1 MSDEKMTNDDDTQ
14 KAAMKRGWA
23 VVLSRYAGFLGHA
36 VPAFRLEA
44 AEFSVDGIALS
55 TLEPRSA
62 VEQLWKTRFTY
73 ATAYTADILDSQNI
87 DFPLLY
93 VETQTSELLLLR
105 GRAGKDKYL
114 VERADGRAFEITG
127 EDILSASDGVFVLPP
142 TDSLSAADANQ
153 RSATQWFVSSML
165 AYRSVFIEAL
175 FGGLLASF
183 VGLGAAMYTMQVYD
197 RVVPTQGYSTLTV
210 LTVGVLVAIL
220 FELIIKQSR
229 AYMVDRVSKAIDQ
242 DLSAVFFGKALDIR
256 LDARPGTIGTFA
268 SQIRNFE
275 SVRNFLTSSTLFMFA
290 DAPFAIFFIGV
301 IALIGGKVAL
311 VPLMVLPILLAVGL
325 LFRKPIEH
333 YSNQNMEESHKKN
346 GLLIEAIDGI
356 ESLKAVNADWKT
368 LAKWRTLTNIT
379 ATSELKLRSLSSL
392 SSNLTQTFQQIS
404 YTGIV
409 ALGAYLITIGE
420 LSMGAL
426 IACSIIGGRALSPLS
441 QIPSLIVQWQQ
452 AKLAL
457 ANLDSIMAL
466 PGERAT
472 NIRLLVPDEIVGNL
486 QLKNVSFGYDPDG
499 QAVCVD
505 ELVIRPGDR
514 LAILGAV
521 GSGKSTLLK
530 LLGGFVEPQEGQV
543 LIDDLDLFHVAPEI
557 IREKIGYLPQDVR
570 LFSGTLRDNLL
581 LGLPL
586 ASDSK
591 ILEACQATGL
601 SQAIKSHPKG
611 LDLPISEGG
620 KGLSGGQR
628 QLVGI
633 TRMLLG
639 KPKILIMD
647 EPTASMDTQTE
658 VRVMQQLFK
667 NMPADHTIIVVT
679 HKPGLLPNV
688 NRVVVMN
695 EGRIVMDGPREA
707 VLGEIKERVEQQV
720 RLKQN
725 QGEPVSST
733 GSDGDLS

>member
-1 MSDEKMTNDDDTQ
+1 MPQDD
-14 KAAMKRGWA
+14 AAIQAALKKRWA
-23 VVLSRYAGFLGHA
+23 NTLSRYAGFLGQA

-44 AEFSVDGIALS
+44 AEFSLDGVALS
-55 TLEPRSA
+55 TLEPRA
-62 VEQLWKTRFTY
+62 AIEELWKTRFPY
-73 ATAYTADILDSQNI
+73 ALLLSEDIQEVDVTE
-87 DFPLLY
+87 FPLLY
-93 VETQTSELLLLR
+93 VESQSGELFLLR
-105 GRAGKDKYL
+105 GRAGKAGYL
-114 VERADGRAFEITG
+114 VEGPSGDAEEKTSAEI
-127 EDILSASDGVFVLPP
+127 LAQSDGVFGLTP
-142 TDSLSAADANQ
+142 TETLSAADTNQ
-153 RSATQWFVSSML
+153 RSATQWFMSSLL
-165 AYRSVFIEAL
+165 AYRPVFIEAL

-210 LTVGVLVAIL
+210 LTIGVMIAIL

-290 DAPFAIFFIGV
+290 DAPFAIFFIGI

-311 VPLMVLPILLAVGL
+311 VPIIVFPILLFIGL

-333 YSNQNMEESHKKN
+333 YSHLNMEESHKKN
-346 GLLIEAIDGI
+346 GLLIESIDGI
-356 ESLKAVNADWKT
+356 ESLKAVNADWKV
-368 LAKWRTLTNIT
+368 LAKWRALTQVT

-392 SSNLTQTFQQIS
+392 SGNLTQTFQQIS
-404 YTGIV
+404 YTGMV
-409 ALGAYLITIGE
+409 AFGAYLITLGE
-420 LSMGAL
+420 LSMGGL

-441 QIPSLIVQWQQ
+441 QIPTLIVQWQQ

-457 ANLDSIMAL
+457 TNLDSIMAL
-466 PGERAT
+466 PGERQT
-472 NIRLLVPDEIVGNL
+472 DLRLLVPDQIIGNL
-486 QLKNVSFGYDPDG
+486 QLKKASFSYDPDG
-499 QAVCVD
+499 QSVSVD
-505 ELVIRPGDR
+505 ALSIQPGER
-514 LAILGAV
+514 VAILGAV

-530 LLGGFVEPQEGQV
+530 LLGGFVEPQEGQL

-591 ILEACQATGL
+591 ILEACQSTGL
-601 SQAIKSHPKG
+601 AQAIRSHPKG

-633 TRMLLG
+633 TRMLLAQ
-639 KPKILIMD
+639 PKILIMD
-647 EPTASMDTQTE
+647 EPTASMDAQSE
-658 VRVMQQLFK
+658 ARVMRQIFD
-667 NMPADHTIIVVT
+667 NMPADHSIIVVT

-688 NRVVVMN
+688 DRVLVMN
-695 EGRIVMDGPREA
+695 EGRIVMDGPRDA
-707 VLGEIKERVEQQV
+707 VLGEIKQRVEKQV
-720 RLKQN
+720 QKHQN
-725 QGEPVSST
+725 RGAPTAASPSETQN
-733 GSDGDLS
+733 DGADT

>member
-1 MSDEKMTNDDDTQ
+1 MSEEKMINDEDQT
-14 KAAMKRGWA
+14 AAMKHGWA

-36 VPAFRLEA
+36 VPSFRLEA

-55 TLEPRSA
+55 ELEPRSA
-62 VEQLWKTRFTY
+62 VEQLWRTRFTH
-73 ATAYTADILDSQNI
+73 ATAQTVDILDIHNV

-93 VETQTSELLLLR
+93 LEAETNELILLR
-105 GRAGKDKYL
+105 GVAGKGRYF
-114 VERADGRAFEITG
+114 VERADGHTFEITG
-127 EDILSASDGVFVLPP
+127 EDILGTSEGVFALPP
-142 TDSLSAADANQ
+142 IDGLSAADSNQ
-153 RSATQWFVSSML
+153 RSATQWFVASML

-210 LTVGVLVAIL
+210 LTIGVLVAIL
-220 FELIIKQSR
+220 FELIIKQAR

-242 DLSAVFFGKALDIR
+242 DLSAVFFCKALDIR

-311 VPLMVLPILLAVGL
+311 VPLIVLPILLIVGL

-368 LAKWRTLTNIT
+368 LAKWRTLTSIT

-409 ALGAYLITIGE
+409 ASGAYLITIGE

-472 NIRLLVPDEIVGNL
+472 DIRLLVPDEIVGNL

-505 ELVIRPGDR
+505 ELVVRPGDR

-543 LIDDLDLFHVAPEI
+543 LIDDLDMFHVAPEI

-591 ILEACQATGL
+591 ILEASQATGL

-639 KPKILIMD
+639 KPRILIMD

-667 NMPADHTIIVVT
+667 NMPDNHTIIVVT

-720 RLKQN
+720 KLRQN
-725 QGEPVSST
+725 QGEKTAPK

>member
-1 MSDEKMTNDDDTQ
+1 MTQEDDAMQ
-14 KAAMKRGWA
+14 VAAKKQWA
-23 VVLSRYAGFLGHA
+23 YMLSRYAGFLGHA

-44 AEFSVDGIALS
+44 AEFSIDGIALS
-55 TLEPRSA
+55 TLEPRA
-62 VEQLWKTRFTY
+62 AIEELWKTRFTY
-73 ATAYTADILDSQNI
+73 ASTEEVDILKLDVTK
-87 DFPLLY
+87 FPLLF
-93 VETQTSELLLLR
+93 VDTKTGDLLLIR
-105 GRAGKDKYL
+105 GRAGKAGYL
-114 VERADGRAFEITG
+114 VEAPNGDAREMSGP
-127 EDILSASDGVFVLPP
+127 DILKISKGVFGLTP
-142 TDSLSAADANQ
+142 TETLSAADTNQ
-153 RSATQWFVSSML
+153 RSATQWFISSLL
-165 AYRSVFIEAL
+165 AYRPVFIEAL

-210 LTVGVLVAIL
+210 LTIGVLIAIL
-220 FELIIKQSR
+220 FELVIKQSR

-311 VPLMVLPILLAVGL
+311 VPIFVLPILLFVGF

-333 YSNQNMEESHKKN
+333 YSHQNMEESHKKN
-346 GLLIEAIDGI
+346 GLLIESIDGI
-356 ESLKAVNADWKT
+356 ESLKAVNADWKV
-368 LAKWRTLTNIT
+368 LAKWRALTNIT

-392 SSNLTQTFQQIS
+392 SGNLTQTFQQIS
-404 YTGIV
+404 YTGMV
-409 ALGAYLITIGE
+409 AYGAYLITTGE
-420 LSMGAL
+420 LSMGGL

-457 ANLDSIMAL
+457 TNLDSIMAL
-466 PGERAT
+466 PGERKSDV
-472 NIRLLVPDEIVGNL
+472 RLLVPDKIIGKL
-486 QLKNVSFGYDPDG
+486 QLKNTSFSYDPDG
-499 QAVCVD
+499 QAVSVD
-505 ELVIRPGDR
+505 SFSIEPGDR
-514 LAILGAV
+514 VAILGAV

-586 ASDSK
+586 SSDSK
-591 ILEACQATGL
+591 ILEACQSTGL
-601 SQAIKSHPKG
+601 AQSIRSHPKG

-633 TRMLLG
+633 TRMLLAQ
-639 KPKILIMD
+639 PKILIMD
-647 EPTASMDTQTE
+647 EPTASMDAQSE
-658 VRVMQQLFK
+658 ARVMQQIFQ
-667 NMPADHTIIVVT
+667 NIPADHSIIVVT

-695 EGRIVMDGPREA
+695 EGRIVMDGPRDA
-707 VLGEIKERVEQQV
+707 VLSDIKERVEKQV
-720 RLKQN
+720 QKQQN
-725 QGEPVSST
+725 QAAPVSST
-733 GSDGDLS
+733 QPDAQPEGTPS